1 MEGKRKEQSGVAATS
16 SHLSG
21 KAPEINL
28 APSNDSFFHPA
39 TPSRPI
45 AIAATIMIMVVLMV
59 ATQYGN

>member
-1 MEGKRKEQSGVAATS
+1 MDGS
-16 SHLSG
+16 SNRVWLPLALICRG